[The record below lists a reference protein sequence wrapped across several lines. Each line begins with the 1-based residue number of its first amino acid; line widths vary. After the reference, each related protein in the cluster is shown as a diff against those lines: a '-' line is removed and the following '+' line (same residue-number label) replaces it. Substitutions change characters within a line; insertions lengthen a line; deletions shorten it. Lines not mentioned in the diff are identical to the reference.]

1 LDEVAAYSEADAVD
15 FRFVGTDVDDEPS
28 VGNNFSFWDGLAW
41 DKENCVRAVNAVTN
55 ALRQS
60 DTLICSGF
68 IPDSEG
74 AGIVDEVAIFKAGAS
89 LFIDD

>member
-1 LDEVAAYSEADAVD
+1 LDEVAAFSEADPVD
-15 FRFVGTDVDDEPS
+15 FRFVGTYVGDEPS
-28 VGNNFSFWDGLAW
+28 VGNIFLFWDGLAW

-60 DTLICSGF
+60 ATLICSAL

-74 AGIVDEVAIFKAGAS
+74 ASIVDEVAIFTAGAS

>member
-1 LDEVAAYSEADAVD
+1 LDEVAASSEADTVNL
-15 FRFVGTDVDDEPS
+15 RFVGTYVDDEPS
-28 VGNNFSFWDGLAW
+28 VGNTFSFWDGLEW
-41 DKENCVRAVNAVTN
+41 DKENCVRVVNAVTN

-60 DTLICSGF
+60 AKLICSGF

-74 AGIVDEVAIFKAGAS
+74 ASIVDEVAIFTAGAS